1 MWSTAVPCHED
12 VDKALVSVEFRGDVV
27 FDPLVDGLWRGIY
40 FDLLQQLLLQF
51 HEWEQKAETFPL
63 KNLQH
68 SVFVLVAFYERME
81 QRKKI
86 PISTN
91 KRLTFGKEHMVR
103 TGLHIPGSIF
113 SMLTLLCWNRS
124 PSHSRSFSLTSC
136 CRQSRNSG
144 KCAPFSSGWAKSV
157 MLTRSTMM
165 ARAANCAR

>member
-81 QRKKI
+81 QRKKNTHQYQQKTHI
-86 PISTN
+86 W
-91 KRLTFGKEHMVR
+91 KRTYGQ
-103 TGLHIPGSIF
+103 
-113 SMLTLLCWNRS
+113 NRFT
-124 PSHSRSFSLTSC
+124 H
-136 CRQSRNSG
+136 
-144 KCAPFSSGWAKSV
+144 
-157 MLTRSTMM
+157 TR
-165 ARAANCAR
+165 